1 MDMDRKTQDDGAL
14 EALFSAA
21 ADHAPEPT
29 DAFMAKLEAE
39 ALDAMPSHAPS
50 PKTTRPAV
58 WGALKGLFA
67 ASGLS
72 GAAVLG
78 VWIGFVMPDIV
89 PSVSPMAEDT
99 ASLSAFLPGA
109 DLAEFSE

>member
-1 MDMDRKTQDDGAL
+1 MDKKNQDDAAL
-14 EALFSAA
+14 EALFAAA

-39 ALDAMPSHAPS
+39 ALDAMPSQP
-50 PKTTRPAV
+50 PVPTPPRPAL
-58 WGALKGLFA
+58 WGTLKGLFA

-89 PSVSPMAEDT
+89 STVSPLAEET